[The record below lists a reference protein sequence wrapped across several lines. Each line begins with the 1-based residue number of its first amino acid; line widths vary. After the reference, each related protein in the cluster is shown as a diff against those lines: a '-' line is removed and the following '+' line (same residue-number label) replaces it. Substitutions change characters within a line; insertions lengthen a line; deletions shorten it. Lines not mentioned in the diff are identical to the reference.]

1 MMPREDILAFAPTQ
15 SLCPECLARIPAVR
29 FARGGDVYMKKTCP
43 DHGEFQVVLWRG
55 DPSYQGWMRPK
66 VPSYPGRPATTVAK
80 GCPFDCGLCP
90 EHRQQTCTALLELTQ
105 RCNLHCA
112 FCFADSDSSRT
123 GDPGIA
129 TIRGWYE
136 SLLETQHSC
145 NIQLSGG
152 EPTIRDD
159 LPDLVALGRSVGFG
173 FIQVNTNGVRLGTEP
188 AYVERLK
195 KAGLASVFLQFDG
208 THEDIHRRLRGG
220 AFLKQ
225 KLAAIKNCR
234 QQEVGVVLVPTV
246 VPGVNDHDLGS
257 LVRFALE
264 NLDVVRG
271 VHFQPV
277 SYFGRYPVP
286 PSDADRITIP
296 EVIRKLEAQ
305 TRGLVSSQDFRP
317 PGCENALCS
326 FHGNFVLVPDGSL
339 KSLAPPNSCE
349 CRTTSS
355 DGAEGASNARRFVAQ
370 NWSARETKPLPN
382 VQGDFSMGQWD
393 VLLERV
399 STHRLCISGMAFQD
413 VWNIDLDRLRDCCI
427 HVVAR
432 EKNLI
437 PFCIFNLTNSAGRR
451 LYAKG
456 KFHEEDPSRE

>member
-1 MMPREDILAFAPTQ
+1 MSREDDLAISPTQ

-55 DPSYQGWMRPK
+55 NPSYQGWMRPK
-66 VPSYPGRPATTVAK
+66 IPSYPERPTTALAK

-90 EHRQQTCTALLELTQ
+90 DHRQQTCTALLEVTQ

-123 GDPGIA
+123 ADPDIA

-152 EPTIRDD
+152 EPSIRDD
-159 LPDLVALGRSVGFG
+159 LPDIVALGRSLGFG

-208 THEDIHRRLRGG
+208 TYDDIHRALRGG

-225 KLAAIKNCR
+225 KAAAIENCR
-234 QQEVGVVLVPTV
+234 QHGIGVVLVPTV
-246 VPGVNDHDLGS
+246 VPGVNDHNLGS
-257 LVRFALE
+257 IVQFALE

-277 SYFGRYPVP
+277 SYFGRYPVQ

-296 EVIRKLEAQ
+296 EVIRKLEEQ
-305 TRGLVSSQDFRP
+305 TRGLVTSQDFRP

-326 FHGNFVLVPDGSL
+326 FHGNFVLMPDGSL
-339 KSLAPPNSCE
+339 KSLAPPYSCE
-349 CRTTSS
+349 CGTSRV
-355 DGAEGASNARRFVAQ
+355 EGAQGASDARRFVAM
-370 NWSARETKPLPN
+370 NWASRKNRTSPN
-382 VQGDFSMGQWD
+382 AQGELSMGQWD
-393 VLLERV
+393 VLLQRA
-399 STHRLCISGMAFQD
+399 STHKICISGMAFQD
-413 VWNIDLDRLRDCCI
+413 VWNIDLDRVRDCCI

-437 PFCIFNLTNSAGRR
+437 PFCIFNLTNFAGRR
-451 LYAKG
+451 LYSKG
-456 KFHEEDPSRE
+456 SFYEENPSRE